1 MPARTALLLTLLA
14 GLIAVP
20 AGAATGDSIA
30 GIPEALD
37 SWSPT
42 DGAWAVTN
50 SEDTEG
56 SRGQCEEGQLVHFA
70 NAAGETA
77 GMVWARCSNPADA
90 AALLQLTWTT
100 FGMFPA
106 TGIAPAFGE
115 DLELVSPYPGFD
127 GVNRLWTQG
136 EWFVTVARSCAALD
150 DGCSAVTASYA
161 QSLAAIVGVPVEP
174 VVAVER
180 LDDDYFSTWSP
191 SDDNGWRLA
200 SVDPLLGDDV
210 ARCVEGA
217 SNGWTGRDGG
227 ALQVYWVRCSSSAV
241 AFAFQNEK
249 WAGLTDTAGLATV
262 FGEGFDRVSRY
273 HPSDSVVGI
282 SRSWVQGDLYLN
294 VKRTC
299 TESTVDV
306 CDRATAQYVTELRE
320 LVPGE
325 VTENTTLAAAIG
337 EAGWLFL
344 GVPVL
349 TFLLLYVPQRLYFL
363 GRSRGYFVEPQSPDF
378 TAVDSLVRR
387 VRTGR
392 IVRRV
397 ILTALVIAAW
407 YVGFWPATEL
417 GAWALLYVFLAP
429 FVYFAVFGALLR
441 LVWRPHPLIAL
452 ARRRARPTPLGV
464 LGAAVRA
471 TASMLA
477 GLAVLVYFFASLL
490 LITDRGVTPATVR
503 SQNEAFLQSADPLA
517 VGYAAI
523 RVLVHAL
530 DDTGTYFLVF
540 LLTLVVPVTL
550 AYLLDRFAQ
559 RIARRSLQATLA
571 TDNRPY
577 FVYLRG
583 FDEDRLR
590 IDESVGRRGFLE
602 IFTPFGR
609 PRFEEVLVEYLSRYG
624 PVIAIAGG
632 RQRIPDLGAAK
643 VSLGNDEWQHRVR
656 EWSAGARAVIMSAT
670 PGEVRAGLEWEMEHV
685 AARTGGIRLMLVV
698 APWSRS
704 EVARRWAGFL
714 ERAQEWELFRPL
726 VERPMPSG
734 VTIMTYS
741 PERGWHGYGARR
753 RWDWAYAASII
764 TAMERGDFS
773 DPGNVEVKPQ
783 SRKVEA

>member
-14 GLIAVP
+14 GLVAVP
-20 AGAATGDSIA
+20 VGAASGESLA

-42 DGAWAVTN
+42 DGVWEVTD
-50 SEDTEG
+50 SQDTEG
-56 SRGQCEEGQLVHFA
+56 SRGTCEEGQLIHFA
-70 NAAGETA
+70 NEAGETA
-77 GMVWARCSNPADA
+77 GMVWARCSSPAEA
-90 AALLQLTWTT
+90 VRLLNLTWAT

-106 TGIAPAFGE
+106 TGIGPAFG
-115 DLELVSPYPGFD
+115 DGMELVSPYPGFD

-150 DGCSAVTASYA
+150 DACSSVTASYA
-161 QSLAAIVGVPVEP
+161 QSLAAIIGLPVD
-174 VVAVER
+174 VVAPVER
-180 LDDDYFSTWSP
+180 LDGDYFASWSP
-191 SDDNGWRLA
+191 SDENGWRL
-200 SVDPLLGDDV
+200 SHVDPLLGDDV
-210 ARCVEGA
+210 ARCIEGA
-217 SNGWTGRDGG
+217 STNWTGLDGG
-227 ALQVYWVRCSSSAV
+227 SLQVYWVRCASSAV

-249 WAGLTDTAGLATV
+249 WASLTETEGLATV

-273 HPSDSVVGI
+273 HPSDTVVGI
-282 SRSWVQGDLYLN
+282 TRSWVQGDLYLN
-294 VKRTC
+294 VQRTC
-299 TESTVDV
+299 AESAVEV
-306 CDRATAQYVTELRE
+306 CARSTADYVAQLQH
-320 LVPGE
+320 LVPGA

-363 GRSRGYFVEPQSPDF
+363 RRSRGYSVDLESPDF
-378 TAVDSLVRR
+378 TPVDSLVRR

-397 ILTALVIAAW
+397 ILTVLAIGAW

-417 GAWALLYVFLAP
+417 GVWALLYVFLAP
-429 FVYFAVFGALLR
+429 FVYFAVFGALLG

-471 TASMLA
+471 TASTLA
-477 GLAVLVYFFASLL
+477 ALAVLVYFFASLL

-503 SQNEAFLQSADPLA
+503 AQNEAFLQSGEPLSF
-517 VGYAAI
+517 GYAAI

-540 LLTLVVPVTL
+540 LITLVVPVTL

-571 TDNRPY
+571 SDNRPY
-577 FVYLRG
+577 FLYLRG

-590 IDESVGRRGFLE
+590 VDESVGRHGFLE

-643 VSLGNDEWQHRVR
+643 VSLGNDEWRDRVR
-656 EWSAGARAVIMSAT
+656 EWSAGARAVVMSAT

-685 AARTGGIRLMLVV
+685 AARTDGIRLMLVI

-704 EVARRWAGFL
+704 EVARRWAGFV
-714 ERAQEWELFRPL
+714 ERAREWQLFRPL
-726 VERPMPSG
+726 AEHPMPSG

-741 PERGWHGYGARR
+741 AERGWRGYGARR

-764 TAMERGDFS
+764 TAMERGDFAL
-773 DPGNVEVKPQ
+773 PGNVGREPET
-783 SRKVEA
+783 RKVEV